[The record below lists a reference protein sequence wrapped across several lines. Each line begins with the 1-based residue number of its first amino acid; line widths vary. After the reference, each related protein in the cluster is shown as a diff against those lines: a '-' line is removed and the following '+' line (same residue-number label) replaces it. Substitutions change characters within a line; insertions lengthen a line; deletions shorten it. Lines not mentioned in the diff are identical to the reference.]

1 MGRDFNGSSIMA
13 TRAPLDFRQH
23 LEVET
28 PEHVVLD
35 YEIAGLGSR
44 ALAAI
49 LDTLILTGWSIALL
63 VIFALLSFQFEEW
76 AGAIFTLVYFASLW
90 GYFAFF
96 EGLRNGQTP
105 GKRRLG
111 IRVVRDTGHPV
122 TFGAAAVRNLIRA
135 ADFLPPPYLIG
146 GILVALHPRAK
157 RLGDL
162 VAGTVVVRDR
172 PTEVAV
178 RPPGVG
184 DPSAA
189 EVGVP
194 ELGDEEFRLLR
205 EFSERASALT
215 PEVRQRLATR
225 LAQRFADRHPNRA
238 ASPESFLADLYRDEL
253 ARRRGRFGARG
264 EPQAAERRGQA
275 TVAERMAA
283 RKSERWQTFQR
294 MADRAAREGL
304 DTFNAREL
312 PDFAA
317 RYREVAADLAR
328 ARTYHADP
336 STLARLERLVVS
348 GHNALYRD
356 EHSSLNRIWQVVMR
370 ECPAAVVQ
378 ARRYVLIAF
387 LAFTVPAAAGFLL
400 LKERPA
406 LADELLPDVMLERA
420 QAGAARIGQGKGY
433 VEVDARQRPIVA
445 SSIITNNITVAFYCF
460 AGGIFAG
467 VGSLVLL
474 AYNGLSIGAISAHFA
489 NLGLLGYLWAF
500 IVGHGVL
507 ELFAIWVAGA
517 AGFLLGRALIAP
529 GDLTR
534 ADALVLH
541 GRLAVR
547 MIGAVIVLLMIAGSI
562 EGFVSTSEGGVAL
575 RVGVSTVS
583 ALFLMLYLAN
593 GALWLRSQGRRD
605 TEPGI
610 IRPEESSAS

>member
-1 MGRDFNGSSIMA
+1 MA
-13 TRAPLDFRQH
+13 TGAPTDFRQH

-49 LDTLILTGWSIALL
+49 IDSLVLICWSMALVVVFGL
-63 VIFALLSFQFEEW
+63 LALQLEEW

-90 GYFAFF
+90 GYYTFF
-96 EGLRNGQTP
+96 EGFRNGQTP

-122 TFGAAAVRNLIRA
+122 TFGAAAVRNLLRA

-146 GILVALHPRAK
+146 GLLVALHPRAK

-172 PTEVAV
+172 PTEVTARLTV
-178 RPPGVG
+178 A
-184 DPSAA
+184 SEAA
-189 EVGVP
+189 LADAGVP
-194 ELGDEEFRLLR
+194 ELGDEEFRVLR
-205 EFSERASALT
+205 EFGERASALT

-225 LAQRFADRHPNRA
+225 LVQKFSDRYPNRA

-264 EPQAAERRGQA
+264 EPHAAERRGQA
-275 TVAERMAA
+275 TIAERMAA

-294 MADRAAREGL
+294 MADRAARQGL
-304 DTFNAREL
+304 DSFNAREL

-328 ARTYHADP
+328 ARTYRADP

-356 EHSSLNRIWQVVMR
+356 DRSSLNRIWQVVMR

-387 LAFTVPAAAGFLL
+387 LAFSVPAAAGFLL
-400 LKERPA
+400 LKERPT
-406 LADELLPDVMLERA
+406 LAEELLPDVMLERA
-420 QAGAARIGQGKGY
+420 EAGASRVEHGKGY
-433 VEVDARQRPIVA
+433 VEVEAGQRPLVA

-474 AYNGLSIGAISAHFA
+474 AYNGLSIGAVSAHFA
-489 NLGLLGYLWAF
+489 NVGLLGYLWSF

-534 ADALVLH
+534 ADALVLN
-541 GRLAVR
+541 GRIAVR
-547 MIGAVIVLLMIAGSI
+547 MIGAVIVLLLLAGTI

-575 RVGVSTVS
+575 RVAVSTVS
-583 ALFLMLYLAN
+583 AVFLLLYLLN
-593 GALWLRSQGRRD
+593 GALWLGSQGRRE
-605 TEPGI
+605 TEPGA
-610 IRPEESSAS
+610 IRPGGWSAS

>member
-1 MGRDFNGSSIMA
+1 MGRDFNGSSFMV

-49 LDTLILTGWSIALL
+49 IDTLILIGWSMALL
-63 VIFALLSFQFEEW
+63 VVFALLSFQFEDW
-76 AGAIFTLVYFASLW
+76 AGAIFTLVYFTSLW

-122 TFGAAAVRNLIRA
+122 TFGSAAVRNLIRA

-172 PTEVAV
+172 PTEVAD
-178 RPPGVG
+178 RPAGIADASV
-184 DPSAA
+184 

-194 ELGDEEFRLLR
+194 ELGDDEFRLLR
-205 EFSERASALT
+205 EFSERASALA

-225 LAQRFADRHPNRA
+225 LTEKFAVRYPSRA
-238 ASPESFLADLYRDEL
+238 ASPESFLAELYRDEL

-264 EPQAAERRGQA
+264 EPRATERRGQA

-283 RKSERWQTFQR
+283 RKTERWQTFQV
-294 MADRAAREGL
+294 MADRAARQGL
-304 DTFNAREL
+304 DSFNAREL

-328 ARTYHADP
+328 ARTYRADP

-356 EHSSLNRIWQVVMR
+356 ERNSINRIWQVVMR

-387 LAFTVPAAAGFLL
+387 LAFAVPAVAGFLL

-420 QAGAARIGQGKGY
+420 QAGASRIGQGKGY
-433 VEVDARQRPIVA
+433 VEVEARQRPMIA

-474 AYNGLSIGAISAHFA
+474 AYNGLSIGAVSAHFA
-489 NLGLLGYLWAF
+489 NVGLLGYLWSF

-534 ADALVLH
+534 ADALVLN

-547 MIGAVIVLLMIAGSI
+547 MIGAVIVLLMIAGTI
-562 EGFVSTSEGGVAL
+562 EGFVSTSQGGVAL

-583 ALFLMLYLAN
+583 ALFLLLYLAN

-605 TEPGI
+605 AEPGT
-610 IRPEESSAS
+610 IRPAESSAS